1 MLARIERMSFPGAL
15 QIHVAGDGRRWSSS
29 HRDGTWVAT
38 NIGWMTQRL
47 SFGLERTPL
56 VKGIQAVSSVCHTEG
71 GIEGRGIVWG
81 MGAHSYNTYAGGKGQ
96 EIRKWGNGPKAQDAE
111 EGKGRWETYF
121 RPGYGQGIG
130 LLL

>member
-29 HRDGTWVAT
+29 HRDGTRVAT

-71 GIEGRGIVWG
+71 GIEGKRDRLGYGGTLIQ
-81 MGAHSYNTYAGGKGQ
+81 HLCRGKGPGNQ
-96 EIRKWGNGPKAQDAE
+96 EMGQWA
-111 EGKGRWETYF
+111 KGTGCGRGE
-121 RPGYGQGIG
+121 R
-130 LLL
+130 